1 MDWNCLNGSLI
12 PLSSHRLLT
21 KLVSWDTD
29 LASFANRLRDFVPHF
44 THAFVLI
51 TRVAYQPIWC
61 VNPPRFPT
69 KHVTQRNACFCYL
82 TLMSSNCSCN
92 VCILLSSP
100 DVIPSPH
107 LHRCTAPPRG
117 RETEISSINSSGD
130 LYHRTFQLCQRRGP
144 HPPRPVSFTPISVL
158 DKSPKPKAVRDQ
170 YSS

>member
-12 PLSSHRLLT
+12 PLSSHAYDLAGVVRYR
-21 KLVSWDTD
+21 

-82 TLMSSNCSCN
+82 TLMSSICSLN
-92 VCILLSSP
+92 VCTLLSSP
-100 DVIPSPH
+100 H
-107 LHRCTAPPRG
+107 LHQCTAPPRG
-117 RETEISSINSSGD
+117 RETELSSINSSGD